1 MAKLLEGIWSSIIDY
16 ARKIEDLFAKMEGI
30 RTEVL
35 PANRELM
42 DYYLTYVWKRV
53 QKLTAAA
60 PSPVYFPFD
69 SEKFKSYIEA
79 EETRLSANLKAVK
92 YTIDGTDTLSLITG
106 VGRIEKV
113 GTWYCTQNCPWLTLM
128 AQTVFPLLYLLIK
141 RHFEIM
147 QIMRTKIPHP
157 REIWD
162 SVDSIWRV
170 HDAVSYRV
178 YELSSILSLLSSV
191 IRYAD
196 LIDFYRQLFSSK
208 NGSCKPVS

>member
-1 MAKLLEGIWSSIIDY
+1 M
-16 ARKIEDLFAKMEGI
+16 EDI

-35 PANRELM
+35 PANRELI
-42 DYYLTYVWKRV
+42 DYYFTYVWKQV

-60 PSPVYFPFD
+60 PLPIYFPFG

-92 YTIDGTDTLSLITG
+92 YIIDGPDTLSLITG

-128 AQTVFPLLYLLIK
+128 AQTVFPLLYLLMK

-147 QIMRTKIPHP
+147 QIMRTKIPQP

-162 SVDSIWRV
+162 SMDSISRV
-170 HDAVSYRV
+170 HDAVNYRV
-178 YELSSILSLLSSV
+178 YELTSILFLLPSV

-196 LIDFYRQLFSSK
+196 LIDLYRHLFSSK
-208 NGSCKPVS
+208 NGS